1 MPASE
6 CSTRCVLGNPD
17 GDGGQ
22 LPKRRACDSFAGVSL
37 HHALMAGSESWAE
50 LSNAITSLVPQ
61 ARKPE
66 VIFNT
71 HSSKPLLKANHH
83 AMLAAPTHCDV
94 SLISIFL
101 FLQPVLN
108 DLPLLQSGLS

>member
-1 MPASE
+1 MPWEILTETVVSSLRE
-6 CSTRCVLGNPD
+6 GPVTLSLGCP
-17 GDGGQ
+17 
-22 LPKRRACDSFAGVSL
+22 L
-37 HHALMAGSESWAE
+37 HYALMAGSESGAE

-71 HSSKPLLKANHH
+71 HSSKPLPKANHH